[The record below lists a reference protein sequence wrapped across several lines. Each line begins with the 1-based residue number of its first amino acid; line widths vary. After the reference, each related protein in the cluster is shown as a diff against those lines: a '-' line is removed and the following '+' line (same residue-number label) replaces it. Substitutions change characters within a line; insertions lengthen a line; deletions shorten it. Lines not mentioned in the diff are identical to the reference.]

1 MLLPY
6 RLRQCTRQLDVH
18 ADDVDIVDDGRE
30 LLRTGA
36 VRLEEE
42 RRRDERT
49 QRVDEIRLQQR
60 LAAREAHGLMRHLPQ
75 QAIDFL
81 RRLRERERVLY
92 LSERAAARMRLHLA
106 DGVLPRRVLRV
117 AVAAGEIAPGKAHEN
132 LATADILALAL
143 DR

>member
-1 MLLPY
+1 M
-6 RLRQCTRQLDVH
+6 
-18 ADDVDIVDDGRE
+18 
-30 LLRTGA
+30 
-36 VRLEEE
+36 
-42 RRRDERT
+42 
-49 QRVDEIRLQQR
+49 DEIRLQQR
-60 LAAREAHGLMRHLPQ
+60 LAAREAHSLMRHLPQ

-81 RRLRERERVLY
+81 RRLREREWVLY

-117 AVAAGEIAPGKAHEN
+117 AVAAREIAPGKAHEN